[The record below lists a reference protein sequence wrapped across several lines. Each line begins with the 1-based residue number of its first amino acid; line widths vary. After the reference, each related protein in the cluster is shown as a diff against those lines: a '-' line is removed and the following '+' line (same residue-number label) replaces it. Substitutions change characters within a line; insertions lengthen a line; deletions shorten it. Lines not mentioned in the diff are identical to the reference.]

1 MVGILKKVGMVA
13 LAVLILL
20 NPVSEIEAAGNG
32 EVTIVTPRNDATN
45 STTASLSISSGT
57 AYVTA
62 KTISYLDNTSKIFL
76 HVYLQQYVN
85 GSWQTYQYWV
95 TSSQTRTCTFNG
107 SIGLNAGYNY
117 RVKVSSWVMG
127 NGNSEQIVV
136 YSNSKW
142 Y

>member
-1 MVGILKKVGMVA
+1 MINIMRKMGIVF
-13 LAVLILL
+13 LAVMFLL
-20 NPVSEIEAAGNG
+20 TPVCEIEAAEDGAMA
-32 EVTIVTPRNDATN
+32 VIMPRNEATN
-45 STTASLSISSGT
+45 STTASLSISSGK

-76 HVYLQQYVN
+76 HVYLQQYVD

-95 TSSQTRTCTFNG
+95 TSSQTRTCTFSGNIDLT
-107 SIGLNAGYNY
+107 SGYSY

-136 YSNSKW
+136 YTNSRW